1 MDTNTFAHFENGTLT
16 VGTKTW
22 DTTTLPWNEHKDF
35 SGVFLKNLITGEQT
49 DGRFTCHLVRIA
61 PNGKIGLHA
70 HPASIELHEVVA
82 GSGMCATE
90 SGEIAYTSGSV
101 AVLACN
107 APHEVRAGKD
117 GLYLFAKF
125 IAVPA

>member
-1 MDTNTFAHFENGTLT
+1 MKNDTFVHFENGNLSTG
-16 VGTKTW
+16 VETKNFA
-22 DTTTLPWNEHKDF
+22 DLPWNEHKNF
-35 SGVFLKNLITGEQT
+35 SGVFLKNLVTEEQT

-82 GSGMCATE
+82 GSGVCATE
-90 SGEIAYTSGSV
+90 SGEIAYAPGSM

-107 APHEVRAGKD
+107 SPHEVRAGKD
-117 GLYLFAKF
+117 GLCLFAKF